1 MTDKQALHEIYTNLK
16 NGETYGYFVYWNYYD
31 NKKFR
36 FPYFNKTL
44 YKTVYGNF
52 GFSHYGSSAVKP
64 TKDNLKGLIESIF
77 ETTPTGFLKT
87 HITET
92 QLKNCIIGL
101 EKM

>member
-1 MTDKQALHEIYTNLK
+1 MTDKQALNEIYTNLK
-16 NGETYGYFVYWNYYD
+16 NGEKYGFFRYWNYYD
-31 NKKFR
+31 DVKYR
-36 FPYFNKTL
+36 FPFFEEVL
-44 YKTVYGNF
+44 YQKFSGNF
-52 GFSHYGSSAVKP
+52 GYSHYGSSAIKP
-64 TKDNLKGLIESIF
+64 TKEKLNWLIETIF